1 MQVTT
6 HIVTIAD
13 YLTTTPDHLGSPYEF
28 RLQPSDEYQR
38 WGVMGTSKD
47 VKLNMAVI
55 QEMSTHYHRYEW
67 APKDPKRYLEQTCKS
82 NVREWM
88 LAPDVRSMAIAFGS
102 HRTMNRLPHPTKCMV
117 EKIAKDKARTADERS
132 MIDEREADDLT
143 KTVLIL
149 HREAVFTLVVGEIRA
164 KQVAVPKLTFSICP
178 EEDLKRWCYLLYKCL
193 GFNLGTS
200 LTRLQGWFPT
210 RKERDSTKDRPQ
222 PGSDLKPSNPR
233 RSRGKNKTKPGEQ
246 TQSLIMYCNSIQAAV
261 VVQVVVVEST

>member
-13 YLTTTPDHLGSPYEF
+13 YLTATPDHLHSPYEF
-28 RLQPSDEYQR
+28 RLSPSAEYQQ
-38 WGVMGTSKD
+38 WGVLGTSTD

-55 QEMSTHYHRYEW
+55 QEMSTHYFRYDW
-67 APKDPKRYLEQTCKS
+67 APKDPKAYIEQTCKS
-82 NVREWM
+82 NVRDWM
-88 LAPDVRSMAIAFGS
+88 LAPDVRAMAISFGS
-102 HRTMNRLPHPTKCMV
+102 HRTMNRLPHPTKSMV
-117 EKIAKDKARTADERS
+117 QKIAKDKARNADE
-132 MIDEREADDLT
+132 ERDDREVDDIT

-210 RKERDSTKDRPQ
+210 RKERDLTTDRPQ
-222 PGSDLKPSNPR
+222 PGSDLKPSNTR
-233 RSRGKNKTKPGEQ
+233 RSRGKNKTKPGVEM
-246 TQSLIMYCNSIQAAV
+246 QSLLMYCNQ
-261 VVQVVVVEST
+261 Q